1 MGIEW
6 KALGAIGYGL
16 PIASIVLIG
25 MIVKGVQEN
34 LNLGVFLWL
43 MSLFFVGLAWY
54 LLGDESK
61 QRGYKIFGAI
71 AVITFAINGYVFR
84 EMRAFMENVKEA
96 SVKVLGITKTPMLW
110 LAVTSLFLITL
121 FTLLE
126 IIALSHASG
135 AFNERFLKWSAWTKA
150 TSLSLM
156 ILGFA
161 SFIPAIGDLLKNL
174 VLEKMTLTS
183 IFLPLVSILLGTIL
197 YVIASIFA
205 MIGFLDLRVKVNKY
219 TEVKVE

>member
-16 PIASIVLIG
+16 PIASVVLIG

-34 LNLGVFLWL
+34 LNLGIFLWL
-43 MSLFFVGLAWY
+43 VSLLFIGSAWY

-61 QRGYKIFGAI
+61 QKGYKIFGVI
-71 AVITFAINGYVFR
+71 ATASFVINGYIFR
-84 EMRAFMENVKEA
+84 EIRAFVESVKEA
-96 SVKVLGITKTPMLW
+96 SIEMLSFTKSSILW
-110 LAVTSLFLITL
+110 LAVISLFLIAL
-121 FTLLE
+121 FTLSE

-150 TSLSLM
+150 IALSLI

-161 SFIPAIGDLLKNL
+161 SFIPAIGDLLKSL
-174 VLEKMTLTS
+174 ISKEIALTS
-183 IFLPLVSILLGTIL
+183 IFLPLTSLSLGAIL

-219 TEVKVE
+219 TEIKVE

>member
-43 MSLFFVGLAWY
+43 TSLFFVGLAWY

-84 EMRAFMENVKEA
+84 EMRAFTENVKEA
-96 SVKVLGITKTPMLW
+96 SVKMLDFTKTPMLW
-110 LAVTSLFLITL
+110 LAVISLFLITL
-121 FTLLE
+121 FTLSE
-126 IIALSHASG
+126 IIVLSHASG
-135 AFNERFLKWSAWTKA
+135 AFNERFLKWSAWMKA
-150 TSLSLM
+150 IALSLM
-156 ILGFA
+156 ILGFV
-161 SFIPAIGDLLKNL
+161 SFMPAIGDLLKSL
-174 VLEKMTLTS
+174 ILGKMALAS
-183 IFLPLVSILLGTIL
+183 IFLSLISILISAIL
-197 YVIASIFA
+197 YVTASIFA
-205 MIGFLDLRVKVNKY
+205 TIGFLDLRIKVNKY
-219 TEVKVE
+219 KEVKVK